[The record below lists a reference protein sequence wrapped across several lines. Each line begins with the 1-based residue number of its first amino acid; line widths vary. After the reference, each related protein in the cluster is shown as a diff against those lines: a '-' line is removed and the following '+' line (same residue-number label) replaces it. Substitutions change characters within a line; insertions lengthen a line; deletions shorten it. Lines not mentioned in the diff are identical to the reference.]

1 MLPFGTVKIKAALA
15 AISAGQR
22 HQLVTVLFLASFIER
37 PDHGEVTVGTT
48 LDRVLLLTAVASK
61 GSHRS
66 VKPAHK
72 GGEKRSPVNQ
82 SGSEGRPAPSELP
95 RLAIPRPQTSFRTR
109 RAERSGNRVTVRCF
123 AAIGSPKLAPLPEAA
138 KDSGLSVLLSADI
151 LLESSPQG
159 FDFEQARHE
168 CYLVKAHFQEPQSE
182 FL

>member
-72 GGEKRSPVNQ
+72 AWETRSRATRLG
-82 SGSEGRPAPSELP
+82 SGARLAPSP
-95 RLAIPRPQTSFRTR
+95 WMRQAIPRPQTSFKTR
-109 RAERSGNRVTVRCF
+109 RAVRSGSPSDARCF
-123 AAIGSPKLAPLPEAA
+123 AAVEFTSHQCLFQKPRGF
-138 KDSGLSVLLSADI
+138 G
-151 LLESSPQG
+151 LES
-159 FDFEQARHE
+159 FALR
-168 CYLVKAHFQEPQSE
+168 
-182 FL
+182 